1 MIQAIFVFQFH
12 VDCLTIYSCKT
23 SPKRFCPT
31 RRTENEEVV
40 SRAIE
45 IWDNVK
51 RVMEEL
57 ESLGWSKMPKNK
69 SYETLL
75 QHYKDPSVVIKFHFF
90 EDLANML
97 DIFLKDFKIDNPMFA
112 FLKDVL
118 ENLVR
123 RLLQMFI
130 S

>member
-1 MIQAIFVFQFH
+1 
-12 VDCLTIYSCKT
+12 
-23 SPKRFCPT
+23 
-31 RRTENEEVV
+31 
-40 SRAIE
+40 
-45 IWDNVK
+45 
-51 RVMEEL
+51 
-57 ESLGWSKMPKNK
+57 MPKSK

-75 QHYKDPSVVIKFHFF
+75 QHYKDPSAVIKFHFF

-97 DIFLKDFKIDNPMFA
+97 HVFLKDFKIDNPMFA
-112 FLKDVL
+112 FLKNVL